1 MLAEATL
8 TVSNRRG
15 TPRRPRRIEIGRD
28 FFGMWTVSV
37 FGGAHGTRCRSL
49 SMATVE
55 DAWVAVLGLIH
66 GAPGSRARR
75 APPIVCAIPDI
86 TVSAWAAAPLLPWR
100 DLS

>member
-15 TPRRPRRIEIGRD
+15 ARRLRRIEIGRD

-37 FGGAHGTRCRSL
+37 FRGAHGARHRCL
-49 SMATVE
+49 SAATVE
-55 DAWVAVLGLIH
+55 DAWTTVLDLIH
-66 GAPGSRARR
+66 GGRR
-75 APPIVCAIPDI
+75 GTPTVCAIPDI
-86 TVSAWAAAPLLPWR
+86 SMSAWAAAPLLPWR